1 MRPTFHCSS
10 SASSANPT
18 EVAYFEEAVK
28 PLLRPNIEYLGELD
42 NDDKLDLL
50 AGARALLNP
59 IQWPEPFGLVMIEA
73 MACGTPVIASDQGAA
88 PEIVQHGTTGF
99 ICTSDTD
106 MLQRIDEVEQLDR
119 QSCRESV
126 EHYFS
131 TRRMARDY
139 EALFERLCR
148 DQDGQSSNICSAA
161 T

>member
-1 MRPTFHCSS
+1 MP
-10 SASSANPT
+10 
-18 EVAYFEEAVK
+18 
-28 PLLRPNIEYLGELD
+28 
-42 NDDKLDLL
+42 
-50 AGARALLNP
+50 ARALINP
-59 IQWPEPFGLVMIEA
+59 LQWPEPFGLVMIEA

-99 ICTSDTD
+99 ICNSDAD
-106 MLQRIDEVEQLDR
+106 MLQRIDEVGQLDR

-139 EALFERLCR
+139 EALFERLSR
-148 DQDGQSSNICSAA
+148 NQSDQRLNVTAAA